1 MLVVQ
6 HEVLSAFSLQTS
18 LGFLLKAKRFLVA
31 VSVRNLE
38 AVLRIFWELGPRNR
52 APNLFSL
59 GCLPLSR
66 SACVPYVE
74 WFWVGS
80 YISLFLF
87 LCLLLVETK
96 GGRYISVTGGC
107 SCQDYSLTCCVVFF
121 FFSFY
126 SFSWNLKSSS
136 ECRVALA
143 LVLRNSFRFGWEQSC
158 CKVLVEA
165 FFVLLLII
173 ISFPLA
179 RDR

>member
-6 HEVLSAFSLQTS
+6 HEVLSAFSLRTS

-31 VSVRNLE
+31 VSVRNFE

-59 GCLPLSR
+59 GCLPLSC

-87 LCLLLVETK
+87 LCLLMVETK

-107 SCQDYSLTCCVVFF
+107 SCQDYSLTCCVCGFF
-121 FFSFY
+121 FLLFF
-126 SFSWNLKSSS
+126 FLKLEIILWMQGSTGISP
-136 ECRVALA
+136 EKQLQIW
-143 LVLRNSFRFGWEQSC
+143 LRTELLQSAGGGFLC
-158 CKVLVEA
+158 VTLNYH
-165 FFVLLLII
+165 FFP
-173 ISFPLA
+173 IS
-179 RDR
+179 